1 MAFNTCAVGLGF
13 FVGVII
19 GFMLSDYFKKESFLT
34 GYFKKKEPKHVCP
47 IPEIMLNAPIKLDAD
62 QTAKLLNIRKNIKSF
77 VDDAMRELCKNKSR
91 IVDQINFTV
100 SAIKQRPPPVPVCQL
115 LKLETMK
122 LIEKISNGRG
132 PDLDLL
138 TKPQK
143 DIMVEVMNLYLSKY
157 LSVYCAGATFDV
169 DLMSRQLLKAVD
181 DICSPESDLKPFIVN
196 NLEYAIM
203 KPLSIMSS

>member
-19 GFMLSDYFKKESFLT
+19 GFML
-34 GYFKKKEPKHVCP
+34 GYLKKKEPKHVCL
-47 IPEIMLNAPIKLDAD
+47 IPEIMLNSPIKLDAD
-62 QTAKLLNIRKNIKSF
+62 QTAKLLNIRKSIKSF

-100 SAIKQRPPPVPVCQL
+100 SAIKKRPPQVPVCQL
-115 LKLETMK
+115 LKHETMK

-181 DICSPESDLKPFIVN
+181 DICSPESDLKLFIVN
-196 NLEYAIM
+196 NLEYAVM